1 MAHNNYR
8 GFYNLYPQSSNYY
21 EKLNSDFE
29 KHKNQRIDNEMS
41 KNYKDDYFFSKIN
54 EGNNYKQNKI
64 NEKRMD
70 EILNWKFEKDIEE
83 AIKLSIKEE
92 EERKLTENKTKEE
105 IEKKKLN
112 DDNLNKKNPFDN
124 NPLKN
129 EINNKI
135 QNENKLDNK
144 FNVLNNIENL
154 INKNQLNSTIENKTI
169 NTIEYS
175 KQNEKNED
183 KINTNNNEPNINF
196 EKNSNHN
203 NNLINNNNNIK
214 LNNPKELLKESMPNL
229 RPFNAQ
235 DLLNNSNTNDKDFD
249 IDNNNNITIKKK
261 NVQNINNIINNDNN
275 DNQVK
280 RKKIKII
287 NDCQEKLNQNIISST
302 RSQSISKKQPEPLIY
317 VPLQN
322 PPGHN
327 SCYIHSTIHILFH
340 CTDFSKYILQLNK
353 NPIINNKLIRALV
366 KIFHDYLSK
375 SQEKTTLPEEYK
387 YIYNSL
393 ETFNFRYELGLYSKQ
408 RFKLYLMGD
417 PVELLIYLLENCS
430 EIDSNLIH
438 DLFYIDIRE
447 QYICNEDRLKEEI
460 KYDKD
465 NFVREIY
472 IEEIL
477 NFLEISEM
485 AFEDFKNQLFTI
497 FKEVSYQHVKK
508 CKKCN
513 LVMQKITVCYKLPKY
528 FLINCVWSNKNPSY
542 ENIIKF
548 FSMIPFNFNS
558 NDMFDIKCKKSY
570 SLFGFVLYCYHLAHY
585 INVIYDNKKGIF
597 ILYSDEFILKIK
609 NIEELYDYLT
619 GKTKK
624 DEIFYPVLLVYQENS
639 TENKK
644 KLEIDYKFY
653 QYLMEKV
660 IEKIKENNQQKDNIL
675 NNTINEKK
683 DNSIQELNNTNIPEI
698 KIENSNNEDLKNNN
712 EDKISI
718 VDHMM
723 NKVNNLYYYNEL
735 NKKYEQ
741 DVQRL
746 KLLEKE
752 KKTNPN
758 EDLNTYKNNLKKEKN
773 NRSMTQD
780 KNKYPNYD
788 RYQKYLVNVS
798 KNENQKK
805 DTIKST
811 QKTLIHRG
819 RGQNNN
825 TKQSVVKP
833 NIKKNNNETK
843 NINKYQ
849 TINSGNSMYQN
860 NEEMKNKHNTMNSFN
875 RGTKAKNQNYIGNT
889 QRINYTKFGC
899 P

>member
-1 MAHNNYR
+1 MEYNNYG
-8 GFYNLYPQSSNYY
+8 GFYNLNPKSSD
-21 EKLNSDFE
+21 KLINDFQR
-29 KHKNQRIDNEMS
+29 HKNQRIDNEMS
-41 KNYKDDYFFSKIN
+41 KNYTDSYYFSKIN
-54 EGNNYKQNKI
+54 KGNNYKQNKI
-64 NEKRMD
+64 DEKRID
-70 EILNWKFEKDIEE
+70 EIIKRQFEEDTEI

-112 DDNLNKKNPFDN
+112 DNNLNKKNPLDN
-124 NPLKN
+124 NPLKK

-144 FNVLNNIENL
+144 FNDLNNIENL
-154 INKNQLNSTIENKTI
+154 INKNQLNFTIENKTI
-169 NTIEYS
+169 NTIDYS

-183 KINTNNNEPNINF
+183 KINPNNNEPNINS
-196 EKNSNHN
+196 EKNINQN
-203 NNLINNNNNIK
+203 NNLINNNNNTN
-214 LNNPKELLKESMPNL
+214 LNNPKQLLKESMPNL
-229 RPFNAQ
+229 RPFNEQ
-235 DLLNNSNTNDKDFD
+235 DLLNNSNNNDKDFD
-249 IDNNNNITIKKK
+249 VENNNNITIKKK
-261 NVQNINNIINNDNN
+261 NNQNINNIINKDNN

-280 RKKIKII
+280 KKKIKII

-393 ETFNFRYELGLYSKQ
+393 ETFNFRYELALYSKQ

-447 QYICNEDRLKEEI
+447 QYICSEDRLKEEI

-513 LVMQKITVCYKLPKY
+513 FVMQKITVCNKLPKY

-624 DEIFYPVLLVYQENS
+624 D
-639 TENKK
+639 
-644 KLEIDYKFY
+644 
-653 QYLMEKV
+653 
-660 IEKIKENNQQKDNIL
+660 
-675 NNTINEKK
+675 
-683 DNSIQELNNTNIPEI
+683 
-698 KIENSNNEDLKNNN
+698 
-712 EDKISI
+712 KISI

-723 NKVNNLYYYNEL
+723 NKVNNFFYYNEL

-788 RYQKYLVNVS
+788 RYQQYLVNVS

-811 QKTLIHRG
+811 QNTVIHRG

-843 NINKYQ
+843 NINKYL